1 MKQVANSSTPTL
13 PSPFVKGEGLG
24 EGDMF
29 LLQGDHKCHGEL
41 FATLYSLLAVRSSW
55 LFATCY
61 QLLALGSVS
70 KNARWPA
77 PCAASGGPKTG
88 AREGGEGHGGGGEH
102 GSQPH

>member
-1 MKQVANSSTPTL
+1 
-13 PSPFVKGEGLG
+13 
-24 EGDMF
+24 MF

-77 PCAASGGPKTG
+77 PCAASGGLRPLP
-88 AREGGEGHGGGGEH
+88 ARDHTRPGGGSRGSRAWPVRVH
-102 GSQPH
+102 GAAVGRSVTGGRVERDHHVAQ